1 MPVLEQD
8 YMTKQTLDSLQDSNY
23 ACKTLE
29 KLSGGYD
36 NFVYRGVLINSL
48 KDGSKT
54 IIIKHSEAYA
64 AFHKAFEL
72 SIDRCVS
79 LGFSTEQEERLTCFG
94 QIIEYEMISALQQTL
109 PSTSKPSISVE
120 TPKALNFF
128 ESTKTQIHCDFTS
141 SIDLKAYL
149 LTQKVTQ
156 SQASDL
162 GFALGSWTRTFHHS
176 GMAPEQIQLRFDITR
191 NQKMKDVKYY
201 LNYERLR
208 GKANQY
214 PEILREC
221 EDILEDII
229 RDTRTIFNEDDG
241 CIIHGDFWTGE

>member
-1 MPVLEQD
+1 
-8 YMTKQTLDSLQDSNY
+8 
-23 ACKTLE
+23 
-29 KLSGGYD
+29 
-36 NFVYRGVLINSL
+36 
-48 KDGSKT
+48 
-54 IIIKHSEAYA
+54 
-64 AFHKAFEL
+64 
-72 SIDRCVS
+72 
-79 LGFSTEQEERLTCFG
+79 
-94 QIIEYEMISALQQTL
+94 MISALQQTL
-109 PSTSKPSISVE
+109 PSTSSSNVIVE
-120 TPKALNFF
+120 TPKALSFS
-128 ESTKTQIHCDFTS
+128 EPTKIQIYCDFTS
-141 SIDLKAYL
+141 SIDLKTYL

-156 SQASDL
+156 SQAAKL
-162 GFALGSWTRTFHHS
+162 GFALGSWTKAFHHW

-241 CIIHGDFWTGE
+241 CIIHGDFWTGKWVFLRRRRQSCRSNP